1 MKPTMRGPA
10 LTTLI
15 ATLFAV
21 VAAATLAVAGLV
33 LDRALGRQI
42 AEQQERE
49 LIGTV
54 AQVRHQL
61 SERTSLA
68 EIRANAHGFRDLIIG
83 QGVIYFSLWERP
95 GSPIFTTGPLL
106 PFVDEGVIG
115 ERDKPQLNDVRSL
128 KVDGI
133 GQLRILS
140 ALGALGDGR
149 GTTILIV
156 LGRPDD
162 RAVSVLQGRYR
173 ATLVPAIL
181 LAALAAAT
189 LGYVVVWWS
198 LRPLAALAT
207 RSAQLTAH
215 RLDERLDERHGSR
228 EVRELAAALNGLMR
242 RLAESFARLSQFS
255 ADLAH
260 DLKTPLAT
268 LMVQTQVALS
278 QPRSN
283 EDYRI
288 LLASNAEE
296 IERLSRMIESMLFLA
311 RADHAQLALR
321 PEPVNARAE
330 LARIA
335 DYFEGP
341 ADQVDAT
348 ITVAGAGRAHAD
360 PVLLRRAVANLV
372 DNAIRYARP
381 GSTIRLDVSEQ
392 SSATVITVTNDG
404 AGIASEDM
412 PRIFDRFYRTDGTR
426 GGSRS
431 SVGLGLAIVKS
442 IMDLHGGSVEV
453 QSLPEAS
460 TEFRLVFRRPVG
472 HQGADGEAPVATQQ
486 PLG

>member
-1 MKPTMRGPA
+1 MKWVTRGPA

-15 ATLFAV
+15 ATLFAL
-21 VAAATLAVAGLV
+21 VAATTLAVAGLV

-54 AQVRHQL
+54 EQVRHQL
-61 SERTSLA
+61 SERTSVA
-68 EIRANAHGFRDLIIG
+68 EIRANAHVFRDLIIG
-83 QGVIYFSLWERP
+83 QGAVYFSLWERP
-95 GSPIFTTGPLL
+95 GNPLFTTGPLL
-106 PFVDEGVIG
+106 PFADEGVIN
-115 ERDKPQLNDVRSL
+115 ERDRPQLKDVRSQM
-128 KVDGI
+128 VDGM
-133 GQLRILS
+133 GRLRILR
-140 ALGALGDGR
+140 ARGELGDRR
-149 GTTILIV
+149 GTTVLIV

-162 RAVSVLQGRYR
+162 RVVSALQGRYR

-189 LGYVVVWWS
+189 LGFGVVWWS
-198 LRPLAALAT
+198 LRPLAALA
-207 RSAQLTAH
+207 RKSAQLTAH

-242 RLAESFARLSQFS
+242 RLSESFARLSQFS

-321 PEPVNARAE
+321 PELVDARAE

-341 ADQVDAT
+341 ADQADAT
-348 ITVAGAGRAHAD
+348 IAVAGVGRVHAD
-360 PVLLRRAVANLV
+360 PALLRRAVANLV
-372 DNAIRYARP
+372 DNAVRYARP

-392 SSATVITVTNDG
+392 TSAIVITVTNDG
-404 AGIASEDM
+404 AGVASEDM
-412 PRIFDRFYRTDGTR
+412 RRIFDRFYRADGTR

-453 QSLPEAS
+453 HSVPEAS
-460 TEFRLVFRRPVG
+460 TEFRLVFRRSVA
-472 HQGADGEAPVATQQ
+472 HQGAGGETPAATKP
-486 PLG
+486 PLA